1 MPWTERSIMEQR
13 EEFVRLA
20 LKPGA
25 NKREL
30 CRRVGISSKTG
41 YKLLR
46 RHAAEGRAGL
56 ANRSRRPHHSPGRTP
71 EAVEQEVLRIR
82 QESNEAWGGRKIRA
96 AMQRAGRGEAPAAS
110 TITAILRRH
119 GRLGMRADEH

>member
-1 MPWTERSIMEQR
+1 MPWTGSIMEQR

-20 LKPGA
+20 LKPRA

-30 CRRVGISSKTG
+30 CRRMGISSKTG

-56 ANRSRRPHHSPGRTP
+56 TDRSCRPHHSPGRTAD
-71 EAVEQEVLRIR
+71 AVEQEVLRIR
-82 QESNEAWGGRKIRA
+82 TESNDAWGGRKIRA
-96 AMQRAGRGEAPAAS
+96 AMQRTG
-110 TITAILRRH
+110 
-119 GRLGMRADEH
+119 